1 MIRAMKHKGF
11 KSLCK
16 VLAGITFCF
25 LVVWCGMMFSS
36 ASVRASSH
44 SCGSTDINPYPSESV
59 GTINSSKGK
68 YPLHKT
74 WTFYVLSTEPL
85 NLQVWGYRDGQDPD
99 SHTDYGRAWNSGN
112 GYDDTI
118 SITTSGKKDYKDSDN
133 VMKYKY
139 TITMNKTRIDGR
151 TPWLDISAKNT
162 SAYTVQQ
169 VVKDRDVE
177 YYSEPAY
184 KTDPYG
190 CCRNATSDMDGS
202 DEKWDEGHVH
212 TYMGYS
218 FHAKIIRVPIKYN
231 LQLDLD
237 GGKITNPAAKSTY
250 PGFYAAGER
259 LTGGIIGSA
268 SVAKDG
274 YTFKGWSG
282 GGTIIYD
289 QYGNLNYPAGS
300 KTIKLSSG
308 EVWCENGIYKYNK
321 CTYLKAVWEKNPEK
335 YNLTLDFNGAD
346 SIPKYTGTYKKIN
359 EQKYTYTPYFT
370 EGTRSTIYGS
380 GSVKKANYVFR
391 GWYWSNGTTETK
403 VFDSS
408 GNPIPDTV
416 LGNGEKIFDS
426 KGNYVRKSGTELY
439 ARYYATTTIKYHA
452 ENEANSFSK
461 KYTED
466 EGQKL
471 TKVNDWWKQQRKG
484 STWIGWSETKD
495 SSKVGYSDECSVSNP
510 WIRSHVGKTVDLYS
524 VWDKPTAKIAPTTNN
539 TSFNCNGTTY
549 YKAPVEFEVTG
560 SDDVFEISSVSIWSS
575 RDGSRIDSNTSSY
588 KTKFGVGDC
597 ISTDLIRAYGECTA
611 GDGVSETVSCDAH
624 LDETAP
630 TISSNV
636 MDYGS
641 GTVKTSSS
649 DSQSGVATITLE
661 YLRDGT
667 WNEKTHYD
675 TNSAEYGSCDSR
687 ISVGSTYY
695 GCKHRIKV
703 TDHVGNTSYTRPFFV
718 VPLELTTLLSKYNG
732 DTAYN
737 TQTLTFIAGG
747 DLTATLKVKVSGYP
761 DRIKYEYAPELG
773 QATEEYN
780 VTPNESGNVYET
792 KTFTVPYT
800 IPHDTDYYV
809 KVTAYRTVDDDN
821 TDVVSTIEYVRMA
834 DIDFSIFKS
843 KIIYQSGMHM

>member
-44 SCGSTDINPYPSESV
+44 SCGSTDINPYPSASV

-99 SHTDYGRAWNSGN
+99 SHTDYGRAWNSRN

-162 SAYTVQQ
+162 SAYTVQ
-169 VVKDRDVE
+169 KIDADKNVE
-177 YYSEPAY
+177 YYDEWQY
-184 KTDPYG
+184 NHDPYG

-335 YNLTLDFNGAD
+335 YNLTLDFKGTD

-370 EGTRSTIYGS
+370 EGTRSTVYGS

-471 TKVNDWWKQQRKG
+471 TKVNDWWKSQ
-484 STWIGWSETKD
+484 
-495 SSKVGYSDECSVSNP
+495 KVVYG
-510 WIRSHVGKTVDLYS
+510 IRYQ
-524 VWDKPTAKIAPTTNN
+524 
-539 TSFNCNGTTY
+539 CN
-549 YKAPVEFEVTG
+549 
-560 SDDVFEISSVSIWSS
+560 
-575 RDGSRIDSNTSSY
+575 
-588 KTKFGVGDC
+588 
-597 ISTDLIRAYGECTA
+597 
-611 GDGVSETVSCDAH
+611 
-624 LDETAP
+624 
-630 TISSNV
+630 
-636 MDYGS
+636 M
-641 GTVKTSSS
+641 
-649 DSQSGVATITLE
+649 
-661 YLRDGT
+661 
-667 WNEKTHYD
+667 
-675 TNSAEYGSCDSR
+675 
-687 ISVGSTYY
+687 
-695 GCKHRIKV
+695 
-703 TDHVGNTSYTRPFFV
+703 
-718 VPLELTTLLSKYNG
+718 
-732 DTAYN
+732 
-737 TQTLTFIAGG
+737 
-747 DLTATLKVKVSGYP
+747 LKK
-761 DRIKYEYAPELG
+761 L
-773 QATEEYN
+773 
-780 VTPNESGNVYET
+780 
-792 KTFTVPYT
+792 
-800 IPHDTDYYV
+800 
-809 KVTAYRTVDDDN
+809 
-821 TDVVSTIEYVRMA
+821 M
-834 DIDFSIFKS
+834 
-843 KIIYQSGMHM
+843 

>member
-1 MIRAMKHKGF
+1 MIGAMKHKGF

-25 LVVWCGMMFSS
+25 LVVGCGMMFSS

-44 SCGSTDINPYPSESV
+44 SCGSSDVDPYPEASV
-59 GTINSSKGK
+59 GTINSSHGRH
-68 YPLHKT
+68 PLHKT
-74 WTFYVLSTEPL
+74 WTFFVLSTEPL
-85 NLQVWGYRDGQDPD
+85 NLQVWGYRDGQDPAE
-99 SHTDYGRAWNSGN
+99 HTDSGRAWNSVN

-118 SITTSGKKDYKDSDN
+118 SITTSGKRDYKDSDG

-139 TITMNKTRIDGR
+139 TITMDKTRIDGR

-162 SAYTVQQ
+162 GAYTVQ
-169 VVKDRDVE
+169 KISEYRDVE
-177 YYSEPAY
+177 YYDEYEY

-190 CCRNATSDMDGS
+190 CCRNATSDKDGS

-218 FHAKIIRVPIKYN
+218 FHAKTIRVPIKYN
-231 LQLDLD
+231 LQLDLN

-259 LTGGIIGSA
+259 LTGGIIGSG

-274 YTFKGWSG
+274 YIFKGWSG

-289 QYGNLNYPAGS
+289 QYGNLNS
-300 KTIKLSSG
+300 RTIKLSSG
-308 EVWCENGIYKYNK
+308 EIWCENGIYKYNK
-321 CTYLKAVWEKNPEK
+321 CTYLKAVWEKKPEK

-346 SIPKYTGTYKKIN
+346 AIPKYTGTHKKIN
-359 EQKYTYTPYFT
+359 DQKYTYTPYFT
-370 EGTRSTIYGS
+370 EGSRSSVYGS
-380 GSVKKANYVFR
+380 GSVKKANYVFK

-416 LGNGEKIFDS
+416 LGNGEQIFDS

-439 ARYYATTTIKYHA
+439 ARYSAVTTVRYHA
-452 ENEANSFSK
+452 ENESNSFTK
-461 KYTED
+461 TYTED
-466 EGQKL
+466 AGQKL
-471 TKVNDWWKQQRKG
+471 TKANDWWKSQKEG
-484 STWIGWSETKD
+484 STWMGWAESKG
-495 SSKVGYSDECSVSNP
+495 SSKVKYKDECSVANS

-524 VWDKPTAKIAPTTNN
+524 VWDKPTVTVKPTKDNV
-539 TSFNCNGTTY
+539 SFNRNGTTY
-549 YKAPVEFEVTG
+549 YKAPVEFEVKG
-560 SDDVFEISSVSIWSS
+560 ADDHFDISSVSIWSEKS
-575 RDGSRIDSNTSSY
+575 KVKIIAKSSSY
-588 KTKFGVGDC
+588 KKKYGADEC
-597 ISTDLIRAYGECTA
+597 ISTDLLRVHGQSTA
-611 GDGVSETVSCDAH
+611 GSGVSDVASCEVN

-630 TISSNV
+630 AISSNV
-636 MDYGS
+636 MDYG
-641 GTVKTSSS
+641 GKVVKTTSS
-649 DSQSGVATITLE
+649 DSQSGVAGTTLE
-661 YLRDGT
+661 YLKDGV
-667 WNEKTHYD
+667 WHEKTHYD
-675 TNSAEYGSCDSR
+675 TNSAEYGTCDSR
-687 ISVGSTYY
+687 LSVGSTYY
-695 GCKHRIKV
+695 GCKHRVKV

-718 VPLELTTLLSKYNG
+718 VPLELTTSLSKYNG

-737 TQTLTFIAGG
+737 GDTLTFIAGG
-747 DLTATLKVKVSGYP
+747 DLKATLNVKVSGYP
-761 DRIKYEYAPELG
+761 DKIKYEYAPELG

-780 VTPNESGNVYET
+780 VTPDESGNVYET
-792 KTFTVPYT
+792 KTFTIPYT
-800 IPHDTDYYV
+800 IAHDINYYV

-821 TDVVSTIEYVRMA
+821 TEVVSTIEYIRMA

>member
-1 MIRAMKHKGF
+1 MKHKGF

-99 SHTDYGRAWNSGN
+99 SHTDYGRAWNSRN

-118 SITTSGKKDYKDSDN
+118 FITTSGKKDYKDSDN

-237 GGKITNPAAKSTY
+237 GGKITNPTAKSTY

-289 QYGNLNYPAGS
+289 QYGNLNYPDGS
-300 KTIKLSSG
+300 KTITLKTG
-308 EVWCENGIYKYNK
+308 ETWCKNGIYTYNK
-321 CTYLKAVWEKNPEK
+321 GTYLKAVWEKKPEK
-335 YNLTLDFNGAD
+335 YNLTLDFKGA
-346 SIPKYTGTYKKIN
+346 KKIPSYSGAYEKIN
-359 EQKYTYTPYFT
+359 DQKYKYKSYFT
-370 EGTRSTIYGS
+370 EGSKKSVYGK
-380 GSVKKANYVFR
+380 GSIFKDNYVFR
-391 GWYWSNGTTETK
+391 GWYWSNGSVETQ

-408 GNPIPDTV
+408 GEPIPNTV
-416 LGNGEKIFDS
+416 LGNGEQIFDGH
-426 KGNYVRKSGTELY
+426 GNYVRKSGTELY
-439 ARYYATTTIKYHA
+439 AKYYATTTIKYHA
-452 ENEANSFSK
+452 ENEKNSFSK

-484 STWIGWSETKD
+484 STWLGWSEKKD
-495 SSKVGYSDECSVSNP
+495 SSKVGYNDECSVSNP

-524 VWDKPTAKIAPTTNN
+524 VWDKPTAKIEPTSNN

-575 RDGSRIDSNTSSY
+575 RAGSRIDSNTSSY

-597 ISTDLIRAYGECTA
+597 VSTDLIRAYGECTA
-611 GDGVSETVSCDAH
+611 GDGVSDTVSCDAH

-661 YLRDGT
+661 YLKDGT

-695 GCKHRIKV
+695 GCKHRIRV

-761 DRIKYEYAPELG
+761 DRIKYEYAPELR

>member
-1 MIRAMKHKGF
+1 MIGTMKNKGF
-11 KSLCK
+11 KSLCN

-25 LVVWCGMMFSS
+25 LVVGCGMMFSS

-44 SCGSTDINPYPSESV
+44 SCGSSDVDPYPEASV
-59 GTINSSKGK
+59 GTINSSHGRH
-68 YPLHKT
+68 PLHKT
-74 WTFYVLSTEPL
+74 WTFFVLSTEPL
-85 NLQVWGYRDGQDPD
+85 NLQVWGYKDGQDPAE
-99 SHTDYGRAWNSGN
+99 HTDSGRAWNSAN

-118 SITTSGKKDYKDSDN
+118 SITTSGKRDYKDSDGI
-133 VMKYKY
+133 MKYRY
-139 TITMNKTRIDGR
+139 TITMDKTRIDGR

-162 SAYTVQQ
+162 GACTVQ
-169 VVKDRDVE
+169 KISKTRDVE
-177 YYSEPAY
+177 YYTEDKY
-184 KTDPYG
+184 TTDPYG
-190 CCRNATSDMDGS
+190 CCRHATSDMDGS

-218 FHAKIIRVPIKYN
+218 FCAKIIRVPIKYN

-549 YKAPVEFEVTG
+549 YKAPVEFEVKG
-560 SDDVFEISSVSIWSS
+560 ADDHFDISSVSIWSEKS
-575 RDGSRIDSNTSSY
+575 KVKIIAKSSSY
-588 KTKFGVGDC
+588 KKKYGADEC
-597 ISTDLIRAYGECTA
+597 ISTDLLRVHGQSTA
-611 GDGVSETVSCDAH
+611 GSGVSDVASCDVN

-630 TISSNV
+630 AISSNV

-641 GTVKTSSS
+641 KVVKTTSS
-649 DSQSGVATITLE
+649 DSQSGVARITLE
-661 YLRDGT
+661 YLKDGV
-667 WNEKTHYD
+667 WYEKTHYD
-675 TNSAEYGSCDSR
+675 TNSAEYGTCDSR
-687 ISVGSTYY
+687 LSVGSTYY
-695 GCKHRIKV
+695 GCKHRVKV

-718 VPLELTTLLSKYNG
+718 VPLELTTSLSKYNG

-737 TQTLTFIAGG
+737 GDTLTFIAGG
-747 DLTATLKVKVSGYP
+747 DLKATLNVKVSGYP

-780 VTPNESGNVYET
+780 VTPDASGNVYET
-792 KTFTVPYT
+792 KTFNVPYT
-800 IPHDTDYYV
+800 ILHDTDYYV
-809 KVTAYRTVDDDN
+809 KVTAYRNVDDDN

>member
-1 MIRAMKHKGF
+1 MKYKGF

-25 LVVWCGMMFSS
+25 LVVGFGMMFSS

-44 SCGSTDINPYPSESV
+44 SCGSTDINPYPSASV

-74 WTFYVLSTEPL
+74 WTFYILSTEPL

-99 SHTDYGRAWNSGN
+99 SHTDYGRAWNSRN

-118 SITTSGKKDYKDSDN
+118 SITTSGKKDYKDSDGI
-133 VMKYKY
+133 MKYKY
-139 TITMNKTRIDGR
+139 TITMDKTRIDGR

-162 SAYTVQQ
+162 SAYTVQ
-169 VVKDRDVE
+169 KIDEYRDVE

-190 CCRNATSDMDGS
+190 CCRNATSDKDGS

-237 GGKITNPAAKSTY
+237 GGEITNPDASSTY
-250 PGFYAAGER
+250 PSFYEAGGR
-259 LTGGIIGSA
+259 LYGGIIGSG
-268 SVAKDG
+268 SVNKDG

-282 GGTIIYD
+282 GGTIVYD
-289 QYGNLNYPAGS
+289 QYGNLNYPDGS
-300 KTIKLSSG
+300 KTITLKTG
-308 EVWCENGIYKYNK
+308 ETWCKNGIYTYNK
-321 CTYLKAVWEKNPEK
+321 GTYLKAVWEKKPEK
-335 YNLTLDFNGAD
+335 YNLTLDFKGAKE
-346 SIPKYTGTYKKIN
+346 IPSYSGDYEKIN
-359 EQKYTYTPYFT
+359 DQKYKYKSYFT
-370 EGTRSTIYGS
+370 EGSKKSVYGK
-380 GSVKKANYVFR
+380 GSVFKDNYVFR
-391 GWYWSNGTTETK
+391 GWYWSNGITETQ
-403 VFDSS
+403 VFNSS
-408 GNPIPDTV
+408 GEPIPNTV
-416 LGNGEKIFDS
+416 LGNGEQIFDGH
-426 KGNYVRKSGTELY
+426 GNYVRKSGTELY
-439 ARYYATTTIKYHA
+439 AKYYATTTIKYHA
-452 ENEANSFSK
+452 ENEKNSFSK

-484 STWIGWSETKD
+484 STWLGWSEKKD

-524 VWDKPTAKIAPTTNN
+524 VWDKPTAKIEPTSNN

-597 ISTDLIRAYGECTA
+597 VSTDLIRAYGECTA

-661 YLRDGT
+661 YLTDGT

-761 DRIKYEYAPELG
+761 DRIKYEYAPELE